1 MTHFDIQVS
10 SVPKPLLTALNQV
23 YELEQRIA
31 KQGDSCNLRRNIDRL
46 KDAFEELGLVYEDPM
61 GQRVNETRTDL
72 EVSIAGI
79 GTENLIVVEVI
90 KPVIRAVDR
99 GMPGFSKVVQRGIAV
114 AKSTQEVT
122 Q

>member
-1 MTHFDIQVS
+1 MTNFDIQVS
-10 SVPKPLLTALNQV
+10 SVPKPLLTALNQI

-31 KQGDSCNLRRNIDRL
+31 KHGDSCNLRRIIERL
-46 KDAFEELGLVYEDPM
+46 RDAFEEFGLVYEDPM

-72 EVSIAGI
+72 EVSIAG
-79 GTENLIVVEVI
+79 TETQNLVVVEVI

-99 GMPGFSKVVQRGIAV
+99 GVPGFSKVVQRGIAV
-114 AKSTQEVT
+114 VKSTEEVN

>member
-1 MTHFDIQVS
+1 MTPFDIQVS

-31 KQGDSCNLRRNIDRL
+31 RHGDSCNLRRNIEKL

-72 EVSIAGI
+72 EVSIAGT
-79 GTENLIVVEVI
+79 GTENLLVVEVI
-90 KPVIRAVDR
+90 KPIIRVVDR

-114 AKSTQEVT
+114 AKAAEEVS